1 MSTDE
6 RGPSLQPALIT
17 LRTSQTLLL
26 SNPADGHWLGLRINE
41 GILRISSIPQL
52 DRPEMTLAMAS
63 SIEQGVFQYPNTAT
77 LQLEAIAEA

>member
-6 RGPSLQPALIT
+6 RGASILSALIT

-26 SNPADGHWLGLRINE
+26 SKPTDGRWLGLRINE
-41 GILRISSIPQL
+41 GILRISSIPQW

-63 SIEQGVFQYPNTAT
+63 SIEQGFFNIQIQPRCN
-77 LQLEAIAEA
+77 